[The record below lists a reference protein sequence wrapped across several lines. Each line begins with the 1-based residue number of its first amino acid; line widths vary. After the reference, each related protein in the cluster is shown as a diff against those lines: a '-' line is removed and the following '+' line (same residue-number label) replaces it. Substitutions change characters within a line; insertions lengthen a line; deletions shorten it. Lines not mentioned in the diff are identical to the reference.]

1 MIDSIDRNGG
11 KYGKHPDGDISS
23 TRMEIS
29 GETMPEQELI
39 DT

>member
-23 TRMEIS
+23 TRQRITS
-29 GETMPEQELI
+29 R
-39 DT
+39 

>member
-23 TRMEIS
+23 TRQRKFYRAGM
-29 GETMPEQELI
+29 
-39 DT
+39 